1 MTKEK
6 LGFQKADVW
15 KDKERVQSSS
25 QTSFSSIWFV
35 TVKFKYREFKCDA
48 YHEGKLESVN
58 LFLVE
63 SITEI

>member
-35 TVKFKYREFKCDA
+35 TVKFKYREFNA
-48 YHEGKLESVN
+48 ML
-58 LFLVE
+58 
-63 SITEI
+63 IM

>member
-35 TVKFKYREFKCDA
+35 TVKFKYRDFNVMLIMK
-48 YHEGKLESVN
+48 VN
-58 LFLVE
+58 Q
-63 SITEI
+63 SQ